1 MLEHLQAD
9 RSALAQLLTARR
21 AVSVETLP
29 AGARLLWGAY
39 LVLLEDALRILSSM
53 IDFLERK

>member
-9 RSALAQLLTARR
+9 RSALAQLLAARR
-21 AVSVETLP
+21 TVSVETLP

-39 LVLLEDALRILSSM
+39 LVLLEDALKLLGSL